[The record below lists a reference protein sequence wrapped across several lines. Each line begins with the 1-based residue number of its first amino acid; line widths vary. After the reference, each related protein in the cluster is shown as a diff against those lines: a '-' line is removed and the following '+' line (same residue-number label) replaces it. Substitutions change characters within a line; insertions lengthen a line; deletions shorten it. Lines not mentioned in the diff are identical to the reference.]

1 MCYNRCG
8 DIPFL
13 QKPIGFAASYIFAL
27 RRTVRRHGKNALRQ
41 GLSPGGIIALPN
53 AAKRQAQ
60 IKLTYLYSHGVLQ
73 ILRHKPDHKDIIM
86 KTVILLRHS
95 EPIADRTMPT
105 ELIPLSERG
114 YVKAHKFFSLDIF
127 RRVGTVYSSPYKRAY
142 STAEVLCRHITVDSR
157 LRERELGDPEALSP
171 NFWSRQYE
179 DHNYK
184 NAGGE
189 SLNEVKC
196 RMTEAVGEIVSSIKE
211 GGTVAVVS
219 HAAAICA
226 LLLNW
231 CTVEVTDEKKKIREI
246 RHGADVVLCGKI
258 STPCA
263 FLLGFDEDL
272 LQSIEYIDSGR

>member
-1 MCYNRCG
+1 
-8 DIPFL
+8 
-13 QKPIGFAASYIFAL
+13 
-27 RRTVRRHGKNALRQ
+27 
-41 GLSPGGIIALPN
+41 
-53 AAKRQAQ
+53 
-60 IKLTYLYSHGVLQ
+60 
-73 ILRHKPDHKDIIM
+73 M

-105 ELIPLSERG
+105 ELLPLSERG
-114 YVKAHKFFSLDIF
+114 YAKAQEFFSLDTF
-127 RRVGTVYSSPYKRAY
+127 RRVRTVYSSPYKRAY
-142 STAEVLCRHITVDSR
+142 STAEVLCGNITIDSR
-157 LRERELGDPEALSP
+157 LRERELGTPETLSP
-171 NFWSRQYE
+171 EFWSRQYE

-189 SLNEVKC
+189 SLNDVRC
-196 RMTEAVGEIVSSIKE
+196 RMTEAVGEILSSMQE

-231 CTVEVTDEKKKIREI
+231 CTVEVTDEYEKIRNI

-263 FLLGFDEDL
+263 FLLGFDDDRL
-272 LQSIEYIDSGR
+272 RSIEYIDSGR

>member
-1 MCYNRCG
+1 
-8 DIPFL
+8 
-13 QKPIGFAASYIFAL
+13 
-27 RRTVRRHGKNALRQ
+27 
-41 GLSPGGIIALPN
+41 
-53 AAKRQAQ
+53 
-60 IKLTYLYSHGVLQ
+60 
-73 ILRHKPDHKDIIM
+73 M

-95 EPIADRTMPT
+95 EPISDRTIPT
-105 ELIPLSERG
+105 EFLPLSERG
-114 YVKAHKFFSLDIF
+114 YAKAHKFFSLDIF
-127 RRVGTVYSSPYKRAY
+127 RRVATVYSSPYKRAY
-142 STAEVLCRHITVDSR
+142 STAEVLCGNITIDSR
-157 LRERELGDPEALSP
+157 LRERELGTPETLSP

-189 SLNEVKC
+189 SLNDVKC
-196 RMTEAVGEIVSSIKE
+196 RMTEAVGEILSSMQA

-258 STPCA
+258 STPSA
-263 FLLGFDEDL
+263 FLLGFDEDR
-272 LQSIEYIDSGR
+272 LQSIEYIDSGK

>member
-1 MCYNRCG
+1 MISIFLFTRH
-8 DIPFL
+8 IP
-13 QKPIGFAASYIFAL
+13 K
-27 RRTVRRHGKNALRQ
+27 
-41 GLSPGGIIALPN
+41 SPAN
-53 AAKRQAQ
+53 
-60 IKLTYLYSHGVLQ
+60 
-73 ILRHKPDHKDIIM
+73 PDHKDTIM

-114 YVKAHKFFSLDIF
+114 YEKAREFFSLDIF
-127 RRVGTVYSSPYKRAY
+127 RRIDTVYSSPYKRAY
-142 STAEVLCRHITVDSR
+142 STAEVLCRHITIDSR
-157 LRERELGDPEALSP
+157 LRERELGDPAALSP
-171 NFWSRQYE
+171 EFWSRQYK
-179 DHNYK
+179 DHDYK

-189 SLNEVKC
+189 SLNNVRC
-196 RMTEAVGEIVSSIKE
+196 RMTEAVGEILSSMPA

-231 CTVEVTDEKKKIREI
+231 CTVEVTDEKEKIREI

-263 FLLGFDEDL
+263 FLLGFDEDRL
-272 LQSIEYIDSGR
+272 HSIEYTDIGR